1 MNKVVRFEPRP
12 AKRAFEHISEQIRNL
27 IYAGSIRPGERLP
40 SERELAEQFQTGR
53 LAVREAFRV
62 LEEMG
67 LIYIKKGKTGG
78 AYIREFN
85 KSVFSKSLT
94 DAIESAMP
102 GMEDLMEAR
111 AGLETLTVGL
121 AIERITS
128 EYMEA
133 LQQNVLEASRL
144 IDKGVSSSEVQIEF
158 HILLAKA
165 AGNSTL
171 ETVLR
176 SIMNV
181 LQLFLLK
188 GIEPSREHL
197 EKHLNDHRDIL
208 KAIQDKKPD
217 KARKQIVKHIQYF
230 SQHFSVSNAQLHKYK
245 P

>member
-12 AKRAFEHISEQIRNL
+12 TKRAFEHISEQIRNL

-102 GMEDLMEAR
+102 SMEDLMEAR
-111 AGLETLTVGL
+111 AGLETLTVGF
-121 AIERITS
+121 AIERMTS
-128 EYMEA
+128 DYLNA
-133 LQQNVLEASRL
+133 LEQNISEASRL
-144 IDKGVSSSEVQIEF
+144 INKGISSSEVQINF

-171 ETVLR
+171 ETLLK

-197 EKHLNDHRDIL
+197 DKHLNDHKDIL
-208 KAIQDKKPD
+208 KTIQDKKPE
-217 KARKQIVKHIQYF
+217 KAKRQIVKHIQYF
-230 SQHFSVSNAQLHKYK
+230 SQHFSVLNARLHKY
-245 P
+245 

>member
-1 MNKVVRFEPRP
+1 MNKVVHFEPRP
-12 AKRAFEHISEQIRNL
+12 TKRAFEHISEQIRNL

-102 GMEDLMEAR
+102 SMEDLMEAR
-111 AGLETLTVGL
+111 AGLETLTVGF
-121 AIERITS
+121 AIERMTS
-128 EYMEA
+128 DYLNA
-133 LQQNVLEASRL
+133 LEQNISEASRL
-144 IDKGVSSSEVQIEF
+144 INKGISSSEVQINF

-171 ETVLR
+171 ETLLK

-197 EKHLNDHRDIL
+197 DKHLNDHKDIL
-208 KAIQDKKPD
+208 KTIQDKQPE
-217 KARKQIVKHIQYF
+217 KAKRQIVKHIQYF
-230 SQHFSVSNAQLHKYK
+230 SQHFSVLNARLHKY
-245 P
+245 

>member
-1 MNKVVRFEPRP
+1 MNKAVRFEPRP
-12 AKRAFEHISEQIRNL
+12 TKRAFEHISEQIRNL

-94 DAIESAMP
+94 DTIESAMP
-102 GMEDLMEAR
+102 SMEDLMEAR

-121 AIERITS
+121 AIERMS
-128 EYMEA
+128 PDDLQA
-133 LQQNVLEASRL
+133 LKQNISEASQL
-144 IDKGVSSSEVQIEF
+144 INKGISSSEVQINF
-158 HILLAKA
+158 HILIAKA

-171 ETVLR
+171 ETLLK

-197 EKHLNDHRDIL
+197 DKHLNDHKDIL
-208 KAIQDKKPD
+208 KTIQDKQPE
-217 KARKQIVKHIQYF
+217 KAKRQIVKHIQYF
-230 SQHFSVSNAQLHKYK
+230 SQHFSVVNARLHKY
-245 P
+245 

>member
-12 AKRAFEHISEQIRNL
+12 TKRAFEHISEQIRNL

-102 GMEDLMEAR
+102 SMEDLMEAR
-111 AGLETLTVGL
+111 AGLETLTVGF
-121 AIERITS
+121 AIERMS
-128 EYMEA
+128 PDDLQA
-133 LQQNVLEASRL
+133 LKQNISEASQL
-144 IDKGVSSSEVQIEF
+144 INKGISSSEVQINF

-171 ETVLR
+171 ETLLK

-197 EKHLNDHRDIL
+197 DKHLNDHKDIL
-208 KAIQDKKPD
+208 KTIQDKQPE
-217 KARKQIVKHIQYF
+217 KAKRQIVKHIQYF
-230 SQHFSVSNAQLHKYK
+230 SQHFSVLNARLHKY
-245 P
+245 